1 MKEGVPM
8 MMRLYNFWYDI
19 KETLKDKKGQGMV
32 EYALIIG
39 LIAVVLITV
48 LTNMGTGIEDKFE
61 EITNALTP

>member
-1 MKEGVPM
+1 M

>member
-1 MKEGVPM
+1 

>member
-1 MKEGVPM
+1 MIT
-8 MMRLYNFWYDI
+8 RLYNFWYNI

-48 LTNMGTGIEDKFE
+48 LTNMGGGIEAKFQ
-61 EITNALTP
+61 EIITALTT